1 MTALSLL
8 LKENFSSND
17 SINTVINGVL
27 IRLKVHPDVRL
38 INTIITIVAGSYDTY
53 RL

>member
-17 SINTVINGVL
+17 SIDPVINGVL

-38 INTIITIVAGSYDTY
+38 INMITIVAGSYETY
-53 RL
+53 SL